1 MKPLSLIAAGALLLP
16 IAAHAAPLTAKQLI
30 TGFDAVVLGD
40 ATTTS
45 EIVGPVLVGGNLG
58 GGSNILDTANIPVTL
73 PGYAQVDIYG
83 NHTGVSVEGAHQS
96 VDIGG
101 SDLGSF
107 LATTSTTGYAFPET
121 IAQITA
127 TLDAYSAALATM
139 PATGSYNPAT
149 GVFSGPADAVFDVA
163 ASAITK
169 PITGLTAGDI
179 VNVTGT
185 SWTDANNYLTGDA
198 IWNFPS
204 ATSVTIEQ
212 AFAGYILAPYAD
224 ALVNTAPIE
233 GIAAES
239 YVGEGEIHWGP
250 PLDPPVPTTSVREPS
265 TLAALAVPMIVF
277 GLIGRR
283 RRRVTA

>member
-1 MKPLSLIAAGALLLP
+1 MKRTLLATTAALVLGFGS
-16 IAAHAAPLTAKQLI
+16 AHAAPLTAQQLI
-30 TGFDAVVLGD
+30 TGFDAIVLGD

-58 GGSNILDTANIPVTL
+58 GGSNILDTSNAPVTL
-73 PGYAQVDIYG
+73 PGYAEINIYG
-83 NHTGVSVEGAHQS
+83 NHTGVSVEGAHQT

-139 PATGSYNPAT
+139 PATGSYNLAT

-250 PLDPPVPTTSVREPS
+250 PLDPPVPTSVREPS
-265 TLAALAVPMIVF
+265 ALAALAVPMI
-277 GLIGRR
+277 LIGWFGRR
-283 RRRVTA
+283 RRVMA